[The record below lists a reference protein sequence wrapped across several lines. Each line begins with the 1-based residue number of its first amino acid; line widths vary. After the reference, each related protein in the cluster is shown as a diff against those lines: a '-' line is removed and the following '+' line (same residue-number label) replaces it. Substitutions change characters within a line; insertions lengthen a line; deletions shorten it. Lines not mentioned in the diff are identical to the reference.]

1 MSGVRRAG
9 EGWIVLPG
17 HRDVRA
23 AVEVERYSRGRRVY
37 RTVGVATL
45 SAMAT
50 VAAFV
55 VTIFDPFLSS
65 IPLLVGATATWR
77 SWNGRF
83 RVTRFEGAC
92 PRCAEPIALRA
103 GSRIGSPHRLVCYEC
118 HHEPELY
125 LPA

>member
-1 MSGVRRAG
+1 MRADRVDGV
-9 EGWIVLPG
+9 GWIVLPG

-23 AVEVERYSRGRRVY
+23 AVEVVRYSSGRRVW
-37 RTVGVATL
+37 RTVLLAGVSVLAT
-45 SAMAT
+45 A
-50 VAAFV
+50 AAFV

-77 SWNGRF
+77 SWKGRF

-92 PRCAEPIALRA
+92 PRCAEPIPLRP
-103 GSRIGSPHRLVCYEC
+103 GSRIASPHPLVCYEC

-125 LPA
+125 LAG